1 MVKTAQNTHNGTTK
15 FFWQL
20 HKDSDSWNFGGLDT
34 SLVVM
39 KYRPNIKT
47 ETISYLIDPIGLIS
61 NIGGGLGLAL
71 GFSIFSVFDFIM
83 DKFLAL
89 LPTLLFSFN
98 PIIIMSRDQLLWI
111 QKEKIYAAPYHN

>member
-1 MVKTAQNTHNGTTK
+1 MDKTAQNKHNSTIK

-20 HKDSDSWNFGGLDT
+20 NKDRDSWNFGGLDT

-39 KYRPNIKT
+39 KYRPNIRT

-83 DKFLAL
+83 EKFISQTSLND
-89 LPTLLFSFN
+89 F
-98 PIIIMSRDQLLWI
+98 
-111 QKEKIYAAPYHN
+111 

>member
-47 ETISYLIDPIGLIS
+47 ETISYLIGPIGLIS

-83 DKFLAL
+83 DKFLLQTSLNA
-89 LPTLLFSFN
+89 
-98 PIIIMSRDQLLWI
+98 M
-111 QKEKIYAAPYHN
+111 